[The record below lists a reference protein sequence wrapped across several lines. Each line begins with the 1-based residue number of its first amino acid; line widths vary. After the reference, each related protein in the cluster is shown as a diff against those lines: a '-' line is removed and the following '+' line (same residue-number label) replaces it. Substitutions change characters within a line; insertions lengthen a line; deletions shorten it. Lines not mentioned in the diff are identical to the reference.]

1 MNKFT
6 KAIAAMMLIVTAI
19 LVAGCTPE
27 DEPNNGGN
35 DVPETPVIGL
45 FSINDSTQV
54 CFSPG
59 NLQYQSSTETWRFA
73 ENQWDYI
80 GEDNANISETYDGWI
95 DLFAWGTGDHPT
107 DTSTYM
113 SYLEYGTFVD
123 WGVNPISNW
132 NGDEC
137 QWWTLEFKDW
147 SYLLYRR
154 NTDSGVL
161 YAPATVNDING
172 LILLP
177 DNWEESVFTLINFND
192 NESPFSSNVIT
203 KSQWETMERFG
214 AIFLPAAGVRIGTT
228 VEMVQETGLY
238 WIAGPFDPC
247 GYVFYVQCSWGTV
260 ALPNY
265 YPRYAG
271 LSVRLVRDAK

>member
-1 MNKFT
+1 
-6 KAIAAMMLIVTAI
+6 MLIVAAFI
-19 LVAGCTPE
+19 AAGCNKP

-35 DVPETPVIGL
+35 DVPESPVIGL

-59 NLQYQSSTETWRFA
+59 NLQYQASTDTWRFA

-80 GEDNANISETYDGWI
+80 GEGNANISETYDGWI

-113 SYLEYGTFVD
+113 EPLVYGTFVD

-137 QWWTLEFKDW
+137 QWRTLEFMDW
-147 SYLLYRR
+147 YYLLYRR
-154 NTDSGVL
+154 TTDSGIL
-161 YAPATVNDING
+161 YAAATVNDVNG

-177 DNWEESVFTLINFND
+177 DNWDESVFAILDYNHG
-192 NESPFSSNVIT
+192 SPFSSNDIT
-203 KSQWETMERFG
+203 ESQWEIMERYG
-214 AIFLPAAGVRIGTT
+214 AVFLPAAGVRRGTT
-228 VEMVQETGLY
+228 LMWVQEAGLY
-238 WIAGPFDPC
+238 WIAGPSDPFA
-247 GYVFYVQCSWGTV
+247 YVFYVQCFGGSVGM
-260 ALPNY
+260 PNY
-265 YPRYAG
+265 CPRYAG
-271 LSVRLVRDAK
+271 LSVRLVRVAE